1 MYKLK
6 LPLCSWT
13 FLVSIL
19 PQLFL
24 LLIEILH
31 PLLPKTASIIQD
43 FANLI
48 NQHFSSRVMDS
59 FKIFSLCFLLLTSHG
74 RFHSRF
80 YHPHQKLKTLGVL
93 SQSRCKGCQGIG
105 MTSKV
110 LEGNTLSEVCLQRER
125 DSTGVT
131 QMQVS
136 MMSLSTLYQDTKV
149 NRTKTEM
156 VLAQKPNKQLV
167 IKFGF
172 T

>member
-1 MYKLK
+1 M
-6 LPLCSWT
+6 
-13 FLVSIL
+13 FLDLSSFIS

-59 FKIFSLCFLLLTSHG
+59 FKGSSLCFLLLTSHG

-110 LEGNTLSEVCLQRER
+110 LEGDTLSEVCLQRER

-131 QMQVS
+131 QIQVS

-149 NRTKTEM
+149 NRTKAEM
-156 VLAQKPNKQLV
+156 VLAQQPNKHLV